1 MSHKKT
7 ANFLALGLGLSLWS
21 PLVFISR
28 GATEPAPVQPLIAQ
42 LEKDVPY
49 VPTPQSVVDAMLKLA
64 KVSQNDV
71 LMDLGSGDG
80 RIVITAAQTFK
91 VKRAIGI
98 EIDPNLVAESRANAE
113 KAGLT
118 DRVQFVEGNIFTTD
132 FGEATVITMY
142 LLPDINI
149 RLRPQLLR
157 LRPGTRIV
165 SHAFDM
171 GAWKPD
177 QVQEIEGRTIYL
189 WIVPET
195 IPPNLR

>member
-1 MSHKKT
+1 MSRRK
-7 ANFLALGLGLSLWS
+7 NDGFVALVLGLSLWS
-21 PLVFISR
+21 PLVFVSR
-28 GATEPAPVQPLIAQ
+28 GATEPVPVQPLIAQ
-42 LEKDVPY
+42 MEKDVPY
-49 VPTPQSVVDAMLKLA
+49 VPTPQPVVDAMLKLA
-64 KVSQNDV
+64 KVTPDDV

-80 RIVITAAQTFK
+80 RIVITAAQDFK

-98 EIDPNLVAESRANAE
+98 EIDPSLVAESRANAK
-113 KAGLT
+113 KAGLA

-195 IPPNLR
+195 IPSNLR